1 MIFIFLRSVM
11 ISFGNVAVEYKVDI
25 SKVKFFFQM
34 VNKYRYKKLE
44 IRIISSPPPPLD
56 LRMSKY
62 HLIYRQFLVNFKYHL
77 IDNIQYQYHHSFINY
92 M

>member
-34 VNKYRYKKLE
+34 VNKYRYKKL
-44 IRIISSPPPPLD
+44 
-56 LRMSKY
+56 
-62 HLIYRQFLVNFKYHL
+62 
-77 IDNIQYQYHHSFINY
+77 
-92 M
+92 

>member
-1 MIFIFLRSVM
+1 M
-11 ISFGNVAVEYKVDI
+11 ISFGNVVVVEYKVDI

-44 IRIISSPPPPLD
+44 IRIISSPPPPLPLD
-56 LRMSKY
+56 LRMRKY

-77 IDNIQYQYHHSFINY
+77 IDNIQYQYIPVSS
-92 M
+92 